1 MNTHRSDHTPP
12 WAVYL
17 LAIAFGIAFTLTI
30 FFVVWNGEIHDLQQQ
45 FLIDAG
51 EARDEIERKL
61 IISEDTLLN
70 IQLLISSEEQN
81 RFPEY
86 TSAFDAI
93 FSRHQHLHSLMIYE
107 VHNNGHSVP
116 LLYHQKH
123 KSEQLNLSPLELL
136 SSIQVEKINSTQVIS
151 ANKQDKQLFW
161 LARSIAVEGNE
172 SYLVFLL
179 AIDTN
184 YLLKRNQVQSELQ
197 VTVFSESS
205 GLSGRKVL
213 LEKMPVGNA
222 TDMLHQ
228 FNDESIFELSSVRI
242 RLVFNKLISWKH
254 FDAPLIVI
262 AIFIGLGVT
271 LLLVSLV
278 RSRDLQ
284 AQELKAR
291 NAVIEQ
297 KVKEQT
303 VELAEARDMA
313 LDASRAKSDFLA
325 SMSHEIRTPLNAI
338 IGMSELLS
346 DTPLNNEQEKYIDIF
361 RKAGDT
367 LLSLVNDILDLS
379 KIEAGQLILEEIPF
393 DLRHTIEESV
403 DIYGV
408 KAADKGIEL
417 AAHISSDVD
426 THRKG
431 DPNRLRQI
439 ILNLISNALKFT
451 EQGEIVVTVEQESRE
466 NANRLRISVR
476 DTGIGIPEHKLKD
489 IFASFTQVDS
499 STSRKYGGTGL
510 GLTICQ
516 SLSQMM
522 NGKIWVESVEG
533 EGSTFILSLN
543 IPVSV
548 EKPDE
553 STQTAA
559 DLKGLRILVVDDSAT
574 NRLILEEMLK
584 DLGAEVSA
592 AESGGQALQVLNA
605 VTDRKAYDICL
616 IDCLMPEMDGFE
628 LAEEMNKAGIDSNS
642 VFMLSSA
649 DLANHVK
656 KAGEL
661 GLGAYLVK
669 PIKRGDLLKQVSIR
683 LNKGTLSETPIDEA
697 DINQITTRRKIL
709 LVEDNPDNRFLVHAY
724 LKKAPYDVDDAENGQ
739 VAVNKFKRAD
749 YDLIL
754 MDVQMPVMDGHEATR
769 QIRAFEREE
778 GRKLI
783 PIIALTAHA
792 IKEEIDKCIKA
803 GCDTHVGK
811 PIKKKTLLQTLD
823 DYLAG

>member
-271 LLLVSLV
+271 
-278 RSRDLQ
+278 
-284 AQELKAR
+284 
-291 NAVIEQ
+291 
-297 KVKEQT
+297 
-303 VELAEARDMA
+303 
-313 LDASRAKSDFLA
+313 
-325 SMSHEIRTPLNAI
+325 AI
-338 IGMSELLS
+338 
-346 DTPLNNEQEKYIDIF
+346 
-361 RKAGDT
+361 AGVT
-367 LLSLVNDILDLS
+367 GSQQGF
-379 KIEAGQLILEEIPF
+379 AG
-393 DLRHTIEESV
+393 S
-403 DIYGV
+403 G
-408 KAADKGIEL
+408 
-417 AAHISSDVD
+417 
-426 THRKG
+426 
-431 DPNRLRQI
+431 
-439 ILNLISNALKFT
+439 T
-451 EQGEIVVTVEQESRE
+451 E
-466 NANRLRISVR
+466 
-476 DTGIGIPEHKLKD
+476 
-489 IFASFTQVDS
+489 
-499 STSRKYGGTGL
+499 
-510 GLTICQ
+510 
-516 SLSQMM
+516 
-522 NGKIWVESVEG
+522 
-533 EGSTFILSLN
+533 
-543 IPVSV
+543 
-548 EKPDE
+548 
-553 STQTAA
+553 
-559 DLKGLRILVVDDSAT
+559 
-574 NRLILEEMLK
+574 
-584 DLGAEVSA
+584 GAECSDRT
-592 AESGGQALQVLNA
+592 EGQG
-605 VTDRKAYDICL
+605 TDR
-616 IDCLMPEMDGFE
+616 
-628 LAEEMNKAGIDSNS
+628 
-642 VFMLSSA
+642 
-649 DLANHVK
+649 
-656 KAGEL
+656 
-661 GLGAYLVK
+661 
-669 PIKRGDLLKQVSIR
+669 
-683 LNKGTLSETPIDEA
+683 
-697 DINQITTRRKIL
+697 
-709 LVEDNPDNRFLVHAY
+709 
-724 LKKAPYDVDDAENGQ
+724 
-739 VAVNKFKRAD
+739 
-749 YDLIL
+749 
-754 MDVQMPVMDGHEATR
+754 
-769 QIRAFEREE
+769 
-778 GRKLI
+778 
-783 PIIALTAHA
+783 
-792 IKEEIDKCIKA
+792 
-803 GCDTHVGK
+803 
-811 PIKKKTLLQTLD
+811 
-823 DYLAG
+823 